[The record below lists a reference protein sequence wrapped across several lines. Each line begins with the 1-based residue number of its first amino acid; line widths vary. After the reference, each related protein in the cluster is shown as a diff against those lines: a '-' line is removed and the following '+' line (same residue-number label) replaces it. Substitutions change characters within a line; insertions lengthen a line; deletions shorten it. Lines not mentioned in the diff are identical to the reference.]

1 MDATLLLGLYRQ
13 MALCRRFEEAA
24 AKAYSQGKVSGFLHL
39 YVGQEA
45 VAVGATSAAEPT
57 DYVVATYREHAHYLA
72 RTGDARGAMAEL
84 FGKASGCSGGRGGSM
99 HLFDAAHRMLG
110 GWAIVGGHVPIAA
123 GVAFA
128 SKYRDEKDVTLCF
141 FGDGTANMGAFHEGL
156 ALAGLWKLP
165 VVFICENNQYAMG
178 TPLYRTLSVEDVAV
192 RARGYPMESEIV
204 NGDDVLEV
212 REAVREA
219 MVEEMERDPSIFLM
233 GEEVGHYNGAYK
245 VSEGMLAR
253 FGEKRVIDTP
263 IAETGFAG
271 VGIGAAMVGLRPII
285 EFMTW
290 NFSLVAA
297 DQLINNA
304 AKLRYMSN
312 GQFTLPI
319 VFRGPG
325 GAAHALAAQHSQALE
340 SLYAHVP
347 GLKVVMP
354 ATPADAKGLL
364 KAAIRDDDPVV
375 FIESEVMY
383 ALKGEVPAGEHLVPL
398 GVADVK
404 RRGRDVTIVT
414 WAKMLHT
421 SLKAAEELAQAGIEA
436 EVVDLRTIRPL
447 DTEAIFASVRRTGR
461 CLVVQEGWP
470 FAGVASEIITLVVRE
485 AFDDLDAPPE
495 RVTSLDVP
503 MPYATNLEALVLPS
517 PDRVVAAVRRLLGR
531 EQSPARPAA
540 AGGAR

>member
-1 MDATLLLGLYRQ
+1 MRSTTRPRRR
-13 MALCRRFEEAA
+13 CRTPSASPR
-24 AKAYSQGKVSGFLHL
+24 SRRRRRPSRSRT
-39 YVGQEA
+39 
-45 VAVGATSAAEPT
+45 TSMPEPR
-57 DYVVATYREHAHYLA
+57 VIS
-72 RTGDARGAMAEL
+72 
-84 FGKASGCSGGRGGSM
+84 F
-99 HLFDAAHRMLG
+99 
-110 GWAIVGGHVPIAA
+110 
-123 GVAFA
+123 
-128 SKYRDEKDVTLCF
+128 
-141 FGDGTANMGAFHEGL
+141 
-156 ALAGLWKLP
+156 
-165 VVFICENNQYAMG
+165 
-178 TPLYRTLSVEDVAV
+178 
-192 RARGYPMESEIV
+192 
-204 NGDDVLEV
+204 
-212 REAVREA
+212 REALREA

-233 GEEVGHYNGAYK
+233 GEEVGHYNGAYT
-245 VSEGMLAR
+245 VSEGMLER

-290 NFSLVAA
+290 NFSLTAY
-297 DQLINNA
+297 DQLVNNA

-517 PDRVVAAVRRLLGR
+517 PDRVVAAVRRPPR
-531 EQSPARPAA
+531 RQESPARPAA
-540 AGGAR
+540 AGGARQLARRRPRLPEASLAAGTTP